1 MKIFVGA
8 RASALSRAQV
18 AEVLSEIQYF
28 HPEITFEMIWVET
41 AGDLNVTTSLRHMG
55 KTNFFTRELDQMLLA
70 GEIQVAIHS
79 AKDLP
84 EPLPEALSVA
94 AITKGLDP
102 RDSLVL
108 RDKMTLQAL
117 PAGAKIATSSLRREE
132 NVRIL
137 RSDLTFIDVRGTI
150 EKRLEMLEKKE
161 ADGAVVAE
169 AALIRLNLTH
179 LNRIFLPGDTAP
191 LQGRLAI
198 VTRSAN
204 AEMISLFSVIH
215 EYTLSGS

>member
-8 RASALSRAQV
+8 RASSLSRAQV

-28 HPEITFEMIWVET
+28 HPEIIFEMVWVET
-41 AGDLNVTTSLRHMG
+41 AGDLDMNTSLRHLG

-70 GEIQVAIHS
+70 GEIQIAIHS

-84 EPLPEALSVA
+84 EPIPEALSVA
-94 AITKGLDP
+94 ALTKGLDS

-108 RDKMTLQAL
+108 RDGMTLKAL
-117 PAGAKIATSSLRREE
+117 PSGARIATSSIRREE
-132 NVRIL
+132 NVKNL

-150 EKRLEMLEKKE
+150 EKRLEMLEKNE
-161 ADGAVVAE
+161 ADGVVVAE
-169 AALIRLNLTH
+169 AALMRLNLTH
-179 LNRIFLPGDTAP
+179 LNRIFLAGDTVP